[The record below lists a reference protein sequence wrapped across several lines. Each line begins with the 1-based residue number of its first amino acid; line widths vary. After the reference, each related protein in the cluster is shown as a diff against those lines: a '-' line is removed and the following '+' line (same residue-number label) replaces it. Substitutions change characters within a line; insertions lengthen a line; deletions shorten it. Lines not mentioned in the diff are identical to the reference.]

1 MSISRDEY
9 AKAFSKRL
17 RVTVADRNMT
27 NKELAAKAEVNR
39 NIVSSYLN
47 GKAIPTAFVLA
58 KLCVALGCD
67 ANVLLGTTKAVKKHV

>member
-17 RVTVADRNMT
+17 RRAAIERDMSG
-27 NKELAAKAEVNR
+27 KEIAAAAGINR
-39 NIVSSYLN
+39 TAISAYLN
-47 GKAIPTAFVLA
+47 GKTIPTAFVLA

>member
-1 MSISRDEY
+1 MTITRDEY

-17 RVTVADRNMT
+17 RVVAVESDMT
-27 NKELAAKAEVNR
+27 NKEIAAKAELNR
-39 NIVSSYLN
+39 TAVSAYLT
-47 GKAIPTAFVLA
+47 GKSIPTAFVLA

>member
-1 MSISRDEY
+1 MTITRDEY

-17 RVTVADRNMT
+17 RRAAVERDMT
-27 NKELAAKAEVNR
+27 NKEIAARAELHTCT
-39 NIVSSYLN
+39 VSAYLN

-67 ANVLLGTTKAVKKHV
+67 ANVLLGTTKAVKKYV

>member
-1 MSISRDEY
+1 VTITRDEY

-17 RVTVADRNMT
+17 RRAAVERDMT
-27 NKELAAKAEVNR
+27 NKEIAYKADLHVGT
-39 NIVSSYLN
+39 VSAYLN

-67 ANVLLGTTKAVKKHV
+67 ANVLLGTTGVVKHV